1 MGRWGFRV
9 VHAHKVSIAKKC
21 MPHRKR
27 LPGVVGYSVCVDNDD
42 AWARQHSIDVRHR
55 LAEGGLPRGGGRG
68 NPTRQCSPTQDWK
81 GTGSAS
87 PPTPR
92 LTTHPPAMLRGSTLA
107 HSRSTTRMRVVTKQ
121 QAGVLYSSMRSTA
134 ET

>member
-9 VHAHKVSIAKKC
+9 HAHNVSIAKKC

-55 LAEGGLPRGGGRG
+55 LAEGGSLGRVCVGGCNQEVQP
-68 NPTRQCSPTQDWK
+68 NPSWK
-81 GTGSAS
+81 GAGSMPLPPPLAS
-87 PPTPR
+87 
-92 LTTHPPAMLRGSTLA
+92 
-107 HSRSTTRMRVVTKQ
+107 
-121 QAGVLYSSMRSTA
+121 
-134 ET
+134 